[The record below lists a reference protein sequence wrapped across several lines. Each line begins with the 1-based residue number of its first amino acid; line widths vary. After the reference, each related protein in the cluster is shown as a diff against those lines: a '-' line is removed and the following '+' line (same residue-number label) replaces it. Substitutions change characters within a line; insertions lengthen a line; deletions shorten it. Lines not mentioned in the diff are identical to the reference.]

1 MAEISTIARPYA
13 VAAFNLAKEKKALK
27 EWSEMLGFLAQV
39 AKDEHMFAFI
49 NDSKVSRSSSETFES
64 LMNAKVSDEDREK
77 ALLKIAAKKLNQYGE
92 NLIKLL
98 IEYKR
103 INVLPEISQAF
114 EVLKA
119 TDEGTLEAEI
129 VVASKPSDKEVDTLV
144 KSLEKKFNKKIDA
157 RVTIDEAILGGTKVI
172 VGDTVID
179 ASIREQLQNLAYA
192 LKA

>member
-13 VAAFNLAKEKKALK
+13 VAAFNLAKEKKTLK
-27 EWSEMLGFLAQV
+27 EWSEMLEFLAQV
-39 AKDEHMFAFI
+39 SQDEHIHTFI
-49 NDSKVSRSSSETFES
+49 NDSKVSD
-64 LMNAKVSDEDREK
+64 KDREK
-77 ALLKIAAKKLNQYGE
+77 VLIKIAAKKLNAFGE

-98 IEYKR
+98 IENKR
-103 INVLPEISQAF
+103 LNVLPEISEAF
-114 EVLKA
+114 EALKA

-129 VVASKPSDKEVDTLV
+129 IVASKPSDKEVDILV

-157 RVTIDEAILGGTKVI
+157 KVTIDEAIMGGTKVI

-179 ASIREQLQNLAYA
+179 ASVREQLQNLAYA

>member
-39 AKDEHMFAFI
+39 SQDECMHTFI
-49 NDSKVSRSSSETFES
+49 NDSKVS
-64 LMNAKVSDEDREK
+64 DEDREQT
-77 ALLKIAAKKLNQYGE
+77 LIKIAAKKLNAYGE

-103 INVLPEISQAF
+103 LNVLPEISEAF
-114 EVLKA
+114 EALKA
-119 TDEGTLEAEI
+119 TDEGILEAEI
-129 VVASKPSDKEVDTLV
+129 IVASKPSDKEVDTLV

-157 RVTIDEAILGGTKVI
+157 KVTIDEAIMGGTKVI

-179 ASIREQLQNLAYA
+179 ASVREQLQNLAYA

>member
-49 NDSKVSRSSSETFES
+49 NDSKVS
-64 LMNAKVSDEDREK
+64 DEDREK

-103 INVLPEISQAF
+103 INMLPEISQAF
-114 EVLKA
+114 EV
-119 TDEGTLEAEI
+119 DR
-129 VVASKPSDKEVDTLV
+129 
-144 KSLEKKFNKKIDA
+144 KSTRLNSSH
-157 RVTIDEAILGGTKVI
+157 T
-172 VGDTVID
+172 
-179 ASIREQLQNLAYA
+179 
-192 LKA
+192 

>member
-27 EWSEMLGFLAQV
+27 EWSEMLKFLAQV
-39 AKDEHMFAFI
+39 SQDERMHTFI
-49 NDSKVSRSSSETFES
+49 NDSKVS
-64 LMNAKVSDEDREK
+64 DEEREK
-77 ALLKIAAKKLNQYGE
+77 SLIKIAAKRLNEYGE

-103 INVLPEISQAF
+103 VNLLSEISLAF
-114 EVLKA
+114 EALKA

-129 VVASKPSDKEVDTLV
+129 IVASKPTDKEVDSLV

-157 RVTIDEAILGGTKVI
+157 KVTIDEAIIGGTKVI

-179 ASIREQLQNLAYA
+179 ASVREQLQNLAYA

>member
-39 AKDEHMFAFI
+39 VKDEHMFAFI
-49 NDSKVSRSSSETFES
+49 NDS
-64 LMNAKVSDEDREK
+64 KVSDEDREK

>member
-13 VAAFNLAKEKKALK
+13 VAAFNLAKEKKALQ
-27 EWSEMLGFLAQV
+27 EWSEMLEFLAQV
-39 AKDEHMFAFI
+39 SQDERMHTFI
-49 NDSKVSRSSSETFES
+49 NDS
-64 LMNAKVSDEDREK
+64 KVSDEDREK
-77 ALLKIAAKKLNQYGE
+77 SLIEISAKRFNQYGE

-103 INVLPEISQAF
+103 LNLLPEISAAF
-114 EVLKA
+114 EALKA

-129 VVASKPSDKEVDTLV
+129 IVASKPTDKEVDSLV

-157 RVTIDEAILGGTKVI
+157 KVTIDEAIMGGTKVI

-179 ASIREQLQNLAYA
+179 ASVREQLKNLAYA

>member
-13 VAAFNLAKEKKALK
+13 VAVFNLAKEKKALK

-39 AKDEHMFAFI
+39 SQDERMHTFI
-49 NDSKVSRSSSETFES
+49 NDSKVSD
-64 LMNAKVSDEDREK
+64 ADREK
-77 ALLKIAAKKLNQYGE
+77 ALIKIAAKRLNAYGE

-103 INVLPEISQAF
+103 LNVLPEISQAF
-114 EVLKA
+114 EALKA

-129 VVASKPSDKEVDTLV
+129 IVASKPTDKEIDILV

-157 RVTIDEAILGGTKVI
+157 KVTIDEAIIGGIKVI

-179 ASIREQLQNLAYA
+179 ASVREQLQNLAYA

>member
-39 AKDEHMFAFI
+39 SQDERMNTFI
-49 NDSKVSRSSSETFES
+49 NDS
-64 LMNAKVSDEDREK
+64 KVSDEDREK
-77 ALLKIAAKKLNQYGE
+77 ALIKIAAKRLNAYGE

-103 INVLPEISQAF
+103 LNVLPEISQAF
-114 EVLKA
+114 EALKA
-119 TDEGTLEAEI
+119 TDEGTLEAAI
-129 VVASKPSDKEVDTLV
+129 IVASKPTDQEIDTLV

-157 RVTIDEAILGGTKVI
+157 KVTIDEAIIGGIKVI

-179 ASIREQLQNLAYA
+179 ASVREQLQNLAYA

>member
-13 VAAFNLAKEKKALK
+13 VAAFNLAKERKALK

-39 AKDEHMFAFI
+39 SQDECMHTFI
-49 NDSKVSRSSSETFES
+49 NDS
-64 LMNAKVSDEDREK
+64 KVSDEDREK
-77 ALLKIAAKKLNQYGE
+77 TLIKIAAKKLNAYGE

-103 INVLPEISQAF
+103 LNVLPEISEAF
-114 EVLKA
+114 EALKA
-119 TDEGTLEAEI
+119 TDEGILEAEI
-129 VVASKPSDKEVDTLV
+129 IVASKPSDKEVDTLV

-157 RVTIDEAILGGTKVI
+157 KVTIDEAIMGGTKVI

-179 ASIREQLQNLAYA
+179 ASVREQLQNLAYA

>member
-27 EWSEMLGFLAQV
+27 EWSEMLGFLAQ
-39 AKDEHMFAFI
+39 ASQDERMHTFI
-49 NDSKVSRSSSETFES
+49 NDS
-64 LMNAKVSDEDREK
+64 KVSDEDREK
-77 ALLKIAAKKLNQYGE
+77 VLIKIAAKRLNAYGE

-103 INVLPEISQAF
+103 LNVLPEISQAF
-114 EVLKA
+114 EALKA

-129 VVASKPSDKEVDTLV
+129 IVASKPTDQEIDTLV

-157 RVTIDEAILGGTKVI
+157 KVTIDEAIIGGIKVI

-179 ASIREQLQNLAYA
+179 ASVREQLQNLAYA

>member
-13 VAAFNLAKEKKALK
+13 VAAFNLAKEKKALQ
-27 EWSEMLGFLAQV
+27 EWSEMLEFLAQV
-39 AKDEHMFAFI
+39 SQDERMHTFI
-49 NDSKVSRSSSETFES
+49 NDS
-64 LMNAKVSDEDREK
+64 KVSDEDREK
-77 ALLKIAAKKLNQYGE
+77 SLIEISAKRFNQYGE

-103 INVLPEISQAF
+103 LNLLPEISAAF

-129 VVASKPSDKEVDTLV
+129 IVASKPTDKEVDSLV

-157 RVTIDEAILGGTKVI
+157 KVTIDEAIMGGTKVI

-179 ASIREQLQNLAYA
+179 ASVREQLKNLAYA

>member
-13 VAAFNLAKEKKALK
+13 VAAFNLAKEKKALQ
-27 EWSEMLGFLAQV
+27 EWSEMLEFLAQV
-39 AKDEHMFAFI
+39 SQDERMHTFI
-49 NDSKVSRSSSETFES
+49 NDS
-64 LMNAKVSDEDREK
+64 KVSDEDREK
-77 ALLKIAAKKLNQYGE
+77 SLIEISAKRFNQYGE

-103 INVLPEISQAF
+103 LNLLPEISAAF
-114 EVLKA
+114 EALKA

-129 VVASKPSDKEVDTLV
+129 IVASKPTDKEIDSLV

-157 RVTIDEAILGGTKVI
+157 KVTIDEAIMGGTKVI

-179 ASIREQLQNLAYA
+179 ASVREQLKNLAYA

>member
-13 VAAFNLAKEKKALK
+13 LAAFNLAKEKKALK

-39 AKDEHMFAFI
+39 SQDERMHTFI
-49 NDSKVSRSSSETFES
+49 NDS
-64 LMNAKVSDEDREK
+64 KVSDEDREK
-77 ALLKIAAKKLNQYGE
+77 ALIKIAAKRLNAYGE

-103 INVLPEISQAF
+103 LNLLPEISQAF
-114 EVLKA
+114 EALKA
-119 TDEGTLEAEI
+119 MDEGTLEAEI
-129 VVASKPSDKEVDTLV
+129 IVASKPTDKEIDTLV

-157 RVTIDEAILGGTKVI
+157 KVTIDEAIIGGIKVI

-179 ASIREQLQNLAYA
+179 ASVREQLQNLAYA

>member
-27 EWSEMLGFLAQV
+27 EWSEMLKFLAQV
-39 AKDEHMFAFI
+39 SQDERMHTFI
-49 NDSKVSRSSSETFES
+49 NDSKVS
-64 LMNAKVSDEDREK
+64 DEEREK
-77 ALLKIAAKKLNQYGE
+77 SLIKIAAKRLNEYGE

-103 INVLPEISQAF
+103 VNLLPEISLAF
-114 EVLKA
+114 EALKA

-129 VVASKPSDKEVDTLV
+129 IVASKPTDKEVDSLV

-157 RVTIDEAILGGTKVI
+157 KVTIDEAIIGGTKVI

-179 ASIREQLQNLAYA
+179 ASVREQLQNLAYA

>member
-13 VAAFNLAKEKKALK
+13 VAAFNLAKEKKALQ
-27 EWSEMLGFLAQV
+27 EWSEMLEFLAQV
-39 AKDEHMFAFI
+39 SQDERMHTFI
-49 NDSKVSRSSSETFES
+49 NDS
-64 LMNAKVSDEDREK
+64 KVSDEDREK
-77 ALLKIAAKKLNQYGE
+77 SLIEISAKRFNQYGE

-103 INVLPEISQAF
+103 LNLLPEISAAF
-114 EVLKA
+114 EALKA

-129 VVASKPSDKEVDTLV
+129 IVASKPTDKEVESLV

-157 RVTIDEAILGGTKVI
+157 KVTIDEAIMGGTKVI

-179 ASIREQLQNLAYA
+179 ASVREQLKNLAYA

>member
-13 VAAFNLAKEKKALK
+13 VAVFNLAKEKKALK
-27 EWSEMLGFLAQV
+27 EWSEMLGFLAQ
-39 AKDEHMFAFI
+39 ASQDERMNTFI
-49 NDSKVSRSSSETFES
+49 NDS
-64 LMNAKVSDEDREK
+64 KVSDEDREK
-77 ALLKIAAKKLNQYGE
+77 ALIKIAAKRLNAYGE

-103 INVLPEISQAF
+103 LNVLPEISQAF
-114 EVLKA
+114 EALKA

-129 VVASKPSDKEVDTLV
+129 IVASKPTDQEIDTLV

-157 RVTIDEAILGGTKVI
+157 KVTIDEAIIGGIKVI

-179 ASIREQLQNLAYA
+179 ASVREQLQNLAYA

>member
-13 VAAFNLAKEKKALK
+13 EAAFNLAKEKKALK

-39 AKDEHMFAFI
+39 SQDERMHTFI
-49 NDSKVSRSSSETFES
+49 NNS
-64 LMNAKVSDEDREK
+64 KVSDEDREK
-77 ALLKIAAKKLNQYGE
+77 ALIKIAAKRLNAYGE

-103 INVLPEISQAF
+103 LNVLPEISQAF
-114 EVLKA
+114 EALKA

-129 VVASKPSDKEVDTLV
+129 IVASKPTDQEIDTLV

-157 RVTIDEAILGGTKVI
+157 KVTIDEAIIGGIKVI

-179 ASIREQLQNLAYA
+179 ASVREQLQNLAYA

>member
-39 AKDEHMFAFI
+39 SQDECMHTFI
-49 NDSKVSRSSSETFES
+49 NDS
-64 LMNAKVSDEDREK
+64 KVSDEDREK
-77 ALLKIAAKKLNQYGE
+77 TLIKIAAKKLNAYGE

-103 INVLPEISQAF
+103 LNVLPEISEAF
-114 EVLKA
+114 EALKA
-119 TDEGTLEAEI
+119 TDEGILEAEI
-129 VVASKPSDKEVDTLV
+129 IVASKPSDKEVDTLV

-157 RVTIDEAILGGTKVI
+157 KVTIDEAIMGGTKVI

-179 ASIREQLQNLAYA
+179 ASVREQLQNLAYA

>member
-27 EWSEMLGFLAQV
+27 EWSEMLESLAQV
-39 AKDEHMFAFI
+39 SQDERMHTFI
-49 NDSKVSRSSSETFES
+49 NDS
-64 LMNAKVSDEDREK
+64 KVSDEDREK
-77 ALLKIAAKKLNQYGE
+77 VLIKIAAKKLNAFGE

-98 IEYKR
+98 IENKR
-103 INVLPEISQAF
+103 LNVLPEISEAF
-114 EVLKA
+114 EALKA

-129 VVASKPSDKEVDTLV
+129 IVASKPSDKEVDTLV

-157 RVTIDEAILGGTKVI
+157 KVTIDEAIMGGTKVI

-179 ASIREQLQNLAYA
+179 ASVREQLQNLAYA

>member
-27 EWSEMLGFLAQV
+27 EWSEMLKFLAQV
-39 AKDEHMFAFI
+39 SQDERMHTFI
-49 NDSKVSRSSSETFES
+49 NDSKI
-64 LMNAKVSDEDREK
+64 SDDDREK
-77 ALLKIAAKKLNQYGE
+77 ALINISAERLNAYGE

-103 INVLPEISQAF
+103 LNVLPEISSAF
-114 EVLKA
+114 ETLKA
-119 TDEGTLEAEI
+119 SDEGTLDAEI
-129 VVASKPSDKEVDTLV
+129 IVASKPSDKEVDILV

-157 RVTIDEAILGGTKVI
+157 KVTIDEAIIGGIKVI

-179 ASIREQLQNLAYA
+179 ASVREQLQNLAYA
-192 LKA
+192 LKS

>member
-1 MAEISTIARPYA
+1 
-13 VAAFNLAKEKKALK
+13 
-27 EWSEMLGFLAQV
+27 
-39 AKDEHMFAFI
+39 
-49 NDSKVSRSSSETFES
+49 
-64 LMNAKVSDEDREK
+64 VSDEDREK
-77 ALLKIAAKKLNQYGE
+77 ALIKIAAKRLNAYGE

-103 INVLPEISQAF
+103 LNVLPEISQAF
-114 EVLKA
+114 EALKA

-129 VVASKPSDKEVDTLV
+129 IVASKPTDKEIDTLV

-157 RVTIDEAILGGTKVI
+157 KVTIDEAIIGGIKVI

-179 ASIREQLQNLAYA
+179 ASVREQLQNLAYA

>member
-13 VAAFNLAKEKKALK
+13 VAAFNLAKEKKALQ

-39 AKDEHMFAFI
+39 SQDERMHTFI
-49 NDSKVSRSSSETFES
+49 NDS
-64 LMNAKVSDEDREK
+64 KVSDEDREK
-77 ALLKIAAKKLNQYGE
+77 SLIEISAKRFNQYGE

-103 INVLPEISQAF
+103 LNLLPEISAAF
-114 EVLKA
+114 EALKA

-129 VVASKPSDKEVDTLV
+129 IVASKPTDKEVDSLV

-157 RVTIDEAILGGTKVI
+157 KVTIDEAIMGGTKVI

-179 ASIREQLQNLAYA
+179 ASVREQLKNLAYA

>member
-1 MAEISTIARPYA
+1 VFS
-13 VAAFNLAKEKKALK
+13 LAKEKKALK

-39 AKDEHMFAFI
+39 SQDERMHTFI
-49 NDSKVSRSSSETFES
+49 NDS
-64 LMNAKVSDEDREK
+64 KVSDEDREK
-77 ALLKIAAKKLNQYGE
+77 ALIKIAAKRLNAYGE

-103 INVLPEISQAF
+103 LNVLPEISQAF
-114 EVLKA
+114 EALKA

-129 VVASKPSDKEVDTLV
+129 IVASKPTDQEIDTLV

-157 RVTIDEAILGGTKVI
+157 KVTIDEAIIGGIKVI

-179 ASIREQLQNLAYA
+179 ASVREQLQNLAYA

>member
-1 MAEISTIARPYA
+1 MVEISTIARPYA
-13 VAAFNLAKEKKALK
+13 VAVFNLAKEKKALK

-39 AKDEHMFAFI
+39 SQDERMHTFI
-49 NDSKVSRSSSETFES
+49 NDS
-64 LMNAKVSDEDREK
+64 KVSDEDREK
-77 ALLKIAAKKLNQYGE
+77 ALIKIAAKRLNAYGE

-103 INVLPEISQAF
+103 LNVLPEISQAF
-114 EVLKA
+114 EALKA

-129 VVASKPSDKEVDTLV
+129 IVASKPTDQEIDTLV

-157 RVTIDEAILGGTKVI
+157 KVTIDEAIIGGIKVI

-179 ASIREQLQNLAYA
+179 ASVREQLQNLAYA

>member
-13 VAAFNLAKEKKALK
+13 VAAFNLAKERKALK

-39 AKDEHMFAFI
+39 SQDECMHTFI
-49 NDSKVSRSSSETFES
+49 NDSKVSD
-64 LMNAKVSDEDREK
+64 ADREK
-77 ALLKIAAKKLNQYGE
+77 TLIKIAAKKLNAYGE

-103 INVLPEISQAF
+103 LNVLPEISEAF
-114 EVLKA
+114 EALKA
-119 TDEGTLEAEI
+119 TDEGILEAEI
-129 VVASKPSDKEVDTLV
+129 IVASKPSDKEVDTLV

-157 RVTIDEAILGGTKVI
+157 KVTIDEAIMGGTKVI

-179 ASIREQLQNLAYA
+179 ASVREQLQNLAYA

>member
-39 AKDEHMFAFI
+39 SQDECMHTYI
-49 NDSKVSRSSSETFES
+49 NDS
-64 LMNAKVSDEDREK
+64 KVSDEDREK
-77 ALLKIAAKKLNQYGE
+77 TLIKIAAKKLNAYGE

-103 INVLPEISQAF
+103 INVLPEISEAF
-114 EVLKA
+114 EALKA
-119 TDEGTLEAEI
+119 TDEGILEAEI
-129 VVASKPSDKEVDTLV
+129 IVASKPSDKEVDTLV

-157 RVTIDEAILGGTKVI
+157 KVTIDEAIMGGTKVI

-179 ASIREQLQNLAYA
+179 ASVREQLQNLAYA